1 MTAIAPGS
9 MPVLAGATPSAGG
22 ASAPAAGASF
32 GDTLLTL
39 LGRALVETPGEPR
52 ARFAAGTMRSS
63 VEMFNERGFFEDR
76 APTDPRDSLLASD
89 PDQPGAPQP
98 TFPPLG
104 ALPILQSDPSR
115 APETAPPPGS
125 QPGAVSPSIL
135 ASDPAF
141 SGQLAISGSP
151 PVVPLRPGPAGEGAP
166 VLSSFPAPRLRAP
179 GSIVDGATSADGPPR
194 MADRR
199 DQALATSRVKVS
211 LDHGEA
217 GVAVTVVADGDPEG
231 DAGSMHEAVAH
242 LLARHGLV
250 LSELRVSRSP
260 GPAGQDRKD

>member
-9 MPVLAGATPSAGG
+9 MPVLAGAIPSAGG
-22 ASAPAAGASF
+22 ASAPAAGVSF

-52 ARFAAGTMRSS
+52 PRFAAGTMRSS

-76 APTDPRDSLLASD
+76 APTDLRDTLLASD
-89 PDQPGAPQP
+89 PDQPGTPQQP
-98 TFPPLG
+98 SPPVG
-104 ALPILQSDPSR
+104 ALPVLASDPSLAPGR
-115 APETAPPPGS
+115 ALPPGS
-125 QPGAVSPSIL
+125 QPGAVPPSVL

-141 SGQLAISGSP
+141 SGQLAISGLP
-151 PVVPLRPGPAGEGAP
+151 PVAPLRAGPAGEGVP
-166 VLSSFPAPRLRAP
+166 VLSSFAATRLGAP
-179 GSIVDGATSADGPPR
+179 GSMVDGATSADGPPR

-199 DQALATSRVKVS
+199 DQALAASRVKIS

-217 GVAVTVVADGDPEG
+217 GVAVTVVADVDPEG

-260 GPAGQDRKD
+260 GAAGQDRKD